1 MPFARPIEHYV
12 TLFNTSYLA
21 AGLSLHRS
29 LCEHAGAFR
38 LWVLCMDTTVETC
51 LRELD
56 LPEVSV
62 IPLSEVETAALVAV
76 KSGRT
81 AGEYCWT
88 LTPFAPEYARH
99 AKAGI
104 YCVQFMTFRNTS
116 EARGVM
122 RWWQDR
128 CIEWCFNR
136 YEDGKIGDQK
146 YLDDWP
152 VRFPRAVH
160 VLRQKGRTLAPWNSA
175 YYLDRVRA
183 QIPVFF
189 HFHGFRV
196 LSDRKMRWYLGFR
209 IGPEAERY
217 YSYYSSEMRSSIAL
231 IRERW
236 KVVPTLKDTN
246 SIKEKV
252 ARCYHLLTG
261 SAAYRSYSL

>member
-88 LTPFAPEYARH
+88 LTPFVPEFVMAREPSAKRVTYVDADLYFFDAPAILLDEFDASDAHVLITEHAFAPEYARH

-128 CIEWCFNR
+128 CIEW
-136 YEDGKIGDQK
+136 
-146 YLDDWP
+146 
-152 VRFPRAVH
+152 
-160 VLRQKGRTLAPWNSA
+160 
-175 YYLDRVRA
+175 
-183 QIPVFF
+183 
-189 HFHGFRV
+189 
-196 LSDRKMRWYLGFR
+196 
-209 IGPEAERY
+209 
-217 YSYYSSEMRSSIAL
+217 
-231 IRERW
+231 
-236 KVVPTLKDTN
+236 
-246 SIKEKV
+246 
-252 ARCYHLLTG
+252 
-261 SAAYRSYSL
+261 